1 MEKTYPFKL
10 TERIALIDGYDM
22 GIAERTGTYVI
33 DEENLT
39 LIETGPSPSVRYIK
53 EGLGKLGH
61 SLMDVKYVIVTHIHL
76 DHAGGAGLLLQE
88 CPNAKLVVHPKGA
101 RHLSDPARLV
111 AGAKMV
117 YGDRFSLLFDPVV
130 PVPEN
135 RLLIKG
141 EGDHLEIGPDCVLHF
156 WDSPGHA
163 NHHLAI
169 VDPVSNG
176 IFTGDTAGIHY
187 EQLAK
192 DGVDFHLPSTSPNQ
206 FDPELMRQS
215 VTRMQNEGFSRAYY
229 GHFGMA
235 EKPESAFRQSMEWL
249 DIFLEEGNDAFLAG
263 EDHVKLA
270 ARLRARISSHL
281 TGLGVSDQHD
291 VYMLIELDLMVGAMG
306 ILDYLGKLKSKQAK

>member
-1 MEKTYPFKL
+1 MEKIYPVKL
-10 TERIALIDGYDM
+10 TDRISLIDGYDM

-33 DEENLT
+33 DEEQLT

-53 EGLGKLGH
+53 EGLATLGH
-61 SLMDVKYVIVTHIHL
+61 SLVDVKYVIVTHIHL

-88 CPNAKLVVHPKGA
+88 CPNAELVVHPKGA
-101 RHLSDPARLV
+101 RHLSDPSRLV

-117 YGDRFSLLFDPVV
+117 YGDRFSLLFDPVI
-130 PVPEN
+130 PVAEN

-169 VDPVSNG
+169 IDPVSNG

-187 EQLAK
+187 EQLAQ
-192 DGVDFHLPSTSPNQ
+192 DGIEFHLPSTSPNQ

-215 VTRMQNEGFSRAYY
+215 IKRMQKERFSRAYY

-235 EKPESAFRQSMEWL
+235 ENPEAAFRQSLEWL
-249 DIFLEEGNDAFLAG
+249 DIFLEEGNAAFLDN

-270 ARLRARISSHL
+270 ARLKKRVSSHL
-281 TGLGVSDQHD
+281 ADLGVSDQHE
-291 VYMLIELDLMVGAMG
+291 VYMLIDLDLMVGSMG
-306 ILDYLGKLKSKQAK
+306 LLDYLSKLKGKQTK

>member
-1 MEKTYPFKL
+1 MATIYPVNL
-10 TERIALIDGYDM
+10 TDRISLIDGYDM

-33 DEENLT
+33 NEEQLT

-53 EGLGKLGH
+53 EGLAKLGH
-61 SLMDVKYVIVTHIHL
+61 SLTDVKYVIVTHIHL

-88 CPNAKLVVHPKGA
+88 CPNATLVVHPKGA
-101 RHLSDPARLV
+101 RHLSDPSRLV

-130 PVPEN
+130 PVPEQ
-135 RLLIKG
+135 RQLIKG
-141 EGDHLEIGPDCVLHF
+141 EGDQLAIGPDCILQF

-169 VDPVSNG
+169 IDPVGNG

-192 DGVDFHLPSTSPNQ
+192 EGIDFHLPSTSPNQ
-206 FDPELMRQS
+206 FDPDMMRQS
-215 VTRMQNEGFSRAYY
+215 IARMQKEKFSKAFY

-235 EKPESAFRQSMEWL
+235 ENPDAAFRQSLEWL
-249 DIFLEEGNDAFLAG
+249 EIFMEEAQAAALEGKGHTE
-263 EDHVKLA
+263 LA
-270 ARLRARISSHL
+270 ARLRELVSSHL
-281 TGLGVSDQHD
+281 AALGVPDQHE
-291 VYMLIELDLMVGAMG
+291 VYMLIELDLMVSSMG
-306 ILDYLGKLKSKQAK
+306 LLDYLGKQKA